1 MRSKENILFQWDGAI
16 VSWRYAGKTALDNS
30 DSEEETDAESPP
42 RTLRRS
48 QRIAAQRAAKHSRAV
63 AC

>member
-1 MRSKENILFQWDGAI
+1 MIINLFQWDGAI

-48 QRIAAQRAAKHSRAV
+48 QRIAAQRAKHAA